1 MRNIL
6 LFHGLLESIAGFLLI
21 FNPQWLL
28 YHAQP
33 ELQGIVTAKLY
44 GIMIFGFGLISYLLS
59 KSFEYNQMYKQICLV
74 VITLHLIIGLYMYG
88 VYQQGVTPHPGAAI
102 LHLTLAIIF
111 LVIYLRNIQKFN
123 HEQPTS

>member
-6 LFHGLLESIAGFLLI
+6 LFHGVLESIAGFLLI

-28 YHAQP
+28 YHAP
-33 ELQGIVTAKLY
+33 ELQGVVIAKLY

-74 VITLHLIIGLYMYG
+74 VISLHLIIGLYMYG
-88 VYQQGVTPHPGAAI
+88 VFQQGVTPHPGAAI

-111 LVIYLRNIQKFN
+111 LVIYLRNMQKFN
-123 HEQPTS
+123 YEKPAT

>member
-6 LFHGLLESIAGFLLI
+6 LFHGLIESVAGFLLI

-33 ELQGIVTAKLY
+33 ELQGIVIAKLY

-59 KSFEYNQMYKQICLV
+59 KNFEYNLMYKQICLV
-74 VITLHLIIGLYMYG
+74 VISLHLVIGLYMYG
-88 VYQQGVTPHPGAAI
+88 VYQQEVTPHPGASI
-102 LHLTLAIIF
+102 LHLALAIVF
-111 LVIYLRNIQKFN
+111 LVIYLQNIQKFN